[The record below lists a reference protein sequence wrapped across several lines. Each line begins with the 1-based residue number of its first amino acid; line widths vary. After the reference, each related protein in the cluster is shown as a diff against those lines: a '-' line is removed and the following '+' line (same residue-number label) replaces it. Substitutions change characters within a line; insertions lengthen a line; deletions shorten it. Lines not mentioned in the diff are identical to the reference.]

1 MPEAGSLRRTK
12 RKTEG
17 VLTESGCVPKKLA
30 GLEGKDLEV
39 RQTAA
44 VWPLFIQPPVLIHDG
59 GGAAVV
65 AYSSVTAPVWTDKTL
80 QTVTV
85 PSSLFLFL

>member
-1 MPEAGSLRRTK
+1 MPEAESLRRTK

-30 GLEGKDLEV
+30 GLEGKDLKV

-59 GGAAVV
+59 GGLPLWLTVQ
-65 AYSSVTAPVWTDKTL
+65 SQL
-80 QTVTV
+80 QFGLIR
-85 PSSLFLFL
+85 PYRQ